1 MGLGTRAH
9 DIALFVILESPMQ
22 MLPDAPSDY
31 YRERECTEFI
41 AQIPVEWDET
51 RVLEAKVGD
60 YVVLARRRGDV
71 WFVGAITDWQARQ
84 LDLRFDFLG
93 PGPYEMEFLRDGV
106 NAATRAID
114 YRKETRTVTADATMK
129 IDLAPGGG
137 WVARVYRP
145 AR

>member
-1 MGLGTRAH
+1 
-9 DIALFVILESPMQ
+9 SPMQ

-41 AQIPVEWDET
+41 AQIPVEWDQT
-51 RVLEAKVGD
+51 RVLEAQVGD
-60 YVVLARRRGDV
+60 YVVLARRRGET
-71 WFVGAITDWQARQ
+71 WFVGAITDWEPRQ
-84 LDLRFDFLG
+84 FDLRFDFLDAG
-93 PGPYEMEFLRDGV
+93 SYEMEFLRDGA

-114 YRKETRTVTADATMK
+114 YKKEKRNVTADTMMK

-137 WVARVYRP
+137 WVARIYRP